1 MSILF
6 LVLAI
11 SNPCIESQP
20 VTTGQEIQ
28 CDGILFPGAW
38 AEQSIKCVSVDLPS
52 AEGRAEDN
60 KNLLGLCEIA
70 KGELTEEYD
79 KTLLELEKISRDA
92 AGLNAVPW
100 YKNPWLWGTFGF
112 ISGGVTVFYLTK

>member
-20 VTTGQEIQ
+20 LNAGEIAD
-28 CDGILFPGAW
+28 CDGILFPGPW
-38 AEQSIKCVSVDLPS
+38 AEQSIKCISVALPS

-60 KNLLGLCEIA
+60 KNLLGMCEIA
-70 KGELTEEYD
+70 KAELTVEYD

-112 ISGGVTVFYLTK
+112 ISGGATVFYLTN